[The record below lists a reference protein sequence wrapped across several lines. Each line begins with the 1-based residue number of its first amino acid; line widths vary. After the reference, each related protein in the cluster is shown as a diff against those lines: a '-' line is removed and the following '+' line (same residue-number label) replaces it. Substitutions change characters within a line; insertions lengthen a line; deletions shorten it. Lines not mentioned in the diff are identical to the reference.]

1 MSEIRWR
8 RVLGVCVL
16 LGLMLEGV
24 ARIAIRRSMGHPFE
38 SFDPYLWSAYGLV
51 RNNPRLTS
59 TAFQINN
66 AGFRAT
72 HSSQQKKA
80 PRTLRVVVL
89 GGSVAYSGLGRV
101 VHPKYGRVGSDETIA
116 PFLETLLREDPELEG
131 IQVEVLNAAV
141 NFNRI
146 PEVTTGYLDEWRFWD
161 PDLLLVMGSANNFSY
176 APVKGTVYA
185 RKWGFQTPHPW
196 FLEFDRQA
204 NSTSLTAFSER
215 IVRSVGQH
223 SAAVAL
229 LRKGIPSIIDG
240 SSAWSEAHSFRRAA
254 AAPGLPDVASFDEYD
269 RYVDEYLGYADAI
282 VAAANMSNQ
291 KVAFFWE
298 YYIAFLDG
306 IRTFNEEEQWLYER
320 NRGYS
325 RLPEDKIYDFHA
337 RDRVREHVEKEGA
350 SFVDPMDVLRTDT
363 STIFIDYLHYTG
375 NGNRVMAGAVYRTMK
390 SWFHERAG
398 QIRSQ
403 STPLADT
410 NR

>member
-1 MSEIRWR
+1 MSGIRWS

-16 LGLMLEGV
+16 LGLVLEAM
-24 ARIAIRRSMGHPFE
+24 ARIGIRRSMGHPFE

-72 HSSQQKKA
+72 HPSQQTKA
-80 PRTLRVVVL
+80 PQTLRVVVL
-89 GGSVAYSGLGRV
+89 GGSVAYSGLGRA

-116 PFLETLLREDPELEG
+116 PFLEILLREDPALDG
-131 IQVEVLNAAV
+131 IQVEVINAAV

-146 PEVTTGYLDEWRFWD
+146 PEVTTGYLDEWRFWN
-161 PDLLLVMGSANNFSY
+161 PDLVLVMGSANNFSN
-176 APVKGTVYA
+176 APTRGTIYA

-204 NSTSLTAFSER
+204 NSTSLTAFGER
-215 IVRSVGQH
+215 IIRAVGQH
-223 SAAVAL
+223 SATVAV

-240 SSAWSEAHSFRRAA
+240 STAWSEAHSFRRT
-254 AAPGLPDVASFDEYD
+254 AAPGLPEVASYDEYD
-269 RYVDEYLGYADAI
+269 RYIDEYLGYADAI
-282 VAAANMSNQ
+282 VAAAKMSDQ

-306 IRTFNEEEQWLYER
+306 IRTFNEEEQYLYEH
-320 NRGYS
+320 NRVYS
-325 RLPEDKIYDFHA
+325 KPEDKPYDFHA
-337 RDRVREHVEKEGA
+337 RDRVRDHVEKEGA
-350 SFVDPMDVLRTDT
+350 AFIDPMDVLRTDP
-363 STIFIDYLHYTG
+363 STIFIDYLHYTA
-375 NGNRVMAGAVYRTMK
+375 NGNRVMAGAVYRSLK
-390 SWFHERAG
+390 PWFHERAG
-398 QIRSQ
+398 LIRSQ
-403 STPLADT
+403 SISVAGT